1 MSTCIRW
8 IKIDVMETCSVFV
21 FGVYIHY
28 GVAGSRTRLDRRLHT
43 PSALAFCIHIYYGD
57 AFCIYISVMP
67 FVYITVT
74 LVVVHDLVVAWTR
87 RVRIHAHGLQVYL

>member
-1 MSTCIRW
+1 MSTRIRW

-57 AFCIYISVMP
+57 AFCIYISVTPYIYISLTP
-67 FVYITVT
+67 FIYITVT

-87 RVRIHAHGLQVYL
+87 

>member
-1 MSTCIRW
+1 MSTRIRW

-21 FGVYIHY
+21 FGAYIHY

-57 AFCIYISVMP
+57 AGCRTRFGRRLD
-67 FVYITVT
+67 T
-74 LVVVHDLVVAWTR
+74 LS
-87 RVRIHAHGLQVYL
+87 AHTCPRSASIFMRG